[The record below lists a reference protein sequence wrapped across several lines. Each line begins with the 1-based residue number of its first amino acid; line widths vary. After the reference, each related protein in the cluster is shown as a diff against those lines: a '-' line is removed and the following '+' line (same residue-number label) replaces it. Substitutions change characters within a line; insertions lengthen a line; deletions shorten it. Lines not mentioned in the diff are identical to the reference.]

1 MRQQVIL
8 LVSRESPVVDQ
19 ELTIN
24 ENMAHV
30 GARRRVC
37 QTGVGVVRRLQAQ
50 MAVTNNGYIGP
61 LADFEA
67 AGPPLEA

>member
-1 MRQQVIL
+1 MRQQVVL

-19 ELTIN
+19 ELTVD

-30 GARRRVC
+30 GPRRRVC
-37 QTGVGVVRRLQAQ
+37 QTGVRVVRWLQAQ
-50 MAVTNNGYIGP
+50 MAVANNGYISP

-67 AGPPLEA
+67 AGPLLEA